1 MMVLSKS
8 TPIFFLPDAPM
19 PQSLNLLAAAERENV
34 LAHRIGA
41 GADDLVRHREEKHG
55 MEIALEQPLELGAAS
70 RENHPAHLRAGG
82 VTARERSAALPIGGL
97 GVG

>member
-19 PQSLNLLAAAERENV
+19 PQSLSLLAAAERENV

-41 GADDLVRHREEKHG
+41 GADDLVRHREEEHG
-55 MEIALEQPLELGAAS
+55 VEIALEQRLELGAAS
-70 RENHPAHLRAGG
+70 RENHPAHLRVSG
-82 VTARERSAALPIGGL
+82 VAARHRRADLPIGGI
-97 GVG
+97 G